1 MISSSKQGFK
11 GEVGQI
17 FQKTLAPVCLDSV
30 HVFQHIIRGRRVKM
44 EGKAP
49 HIANSE
55 QKCVQFQK
63 EQHAFSPSLG
73 RHPQRTIKNPSTFI
87 EATFFPWEKDSFFF
101 SFLLLF
107 ICAYKAW
114 VISPPCPHPLPYHPL
129 HPLPLLPTPSIPSRN
144 YFALISN
151 FVVERV

>member
-73 RHPQRTIKNPSTFI
+73 RHPQRTIKNPPVLGKRILLETDAI
-87 EATFFPWEKDSFFF
+87 LCKDRHP
-101 SFLLLF
+101 
-107 ICAYKAW
+107 YEGG
-114 VISPPCPHPLPYHPL
+114 PHPNEYCWNHG
-129 HPLPLLPTPSIPSRN
+129 
-144 YFALISN
+144 
-151 FVVERV
+151 